1 MKRTIL
7 TRDAVVMLL
16 AVVAV
21 LPSPIWGAEPGGP
34 RIPFPMALDEA
45 AVVQERLDDV
55 LDNSLILGNGDINA
69 LLFATRA
76 GLTLNLTKNDVWD
89 ARVDSSAEKPLLKV
103 DIAAHRMGRRAAGQ
117 PERL

>member
-1 MKRTIL
+1 MKNVLL
-7 TRDAVVMLL
+7 TTLLL
-16 AVVAV
+16 ATAAF
-21 LPSPIWGAEPGGP
+21 SAAGTET
-34 RIPFPMALDEA
+34 IPFPAALDEA

-55 LDNSLILGNGDINA
+55 LENSLILGNGDINA

-103 DIAAHRMGRRAAGQ
+103 DIAGQMERRTARQ
-117 PERL
+117 PQRL